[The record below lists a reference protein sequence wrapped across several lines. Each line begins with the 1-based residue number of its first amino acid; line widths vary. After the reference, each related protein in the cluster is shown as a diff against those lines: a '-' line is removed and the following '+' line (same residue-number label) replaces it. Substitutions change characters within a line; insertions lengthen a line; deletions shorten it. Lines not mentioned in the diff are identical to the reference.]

1 MGAVF
6 FLDRLDQR
14 VHSLAELRQAMGLS
28 VLGEIGQ
35 VPADQLALVGPIGL
49 ISHSKPRS
57 NWAEAFRAVRTNV
70 DFLRRNQRL
79 EVVMVT
85 SPYAGDGKST
95 SASNLAISFAYAG
108 RRVLLVDC
116 DLRRPTQD
124 KLYVLSRERGLSNL
138 LKDLMPVEQVV
149 QRTTIDNLDVITAG
163 PEVDNPAELL
173 SSPRLKELLDEFRQS
188 YEVIILDAPPVLAVT
203 DPAIVGA
210 VADGIVVVVHASTL
224 RHHDAARTR
233 ELLDNLGTP
242 VLGMIVNGIGHAD
255 SGYGYGLRLR
265 LRLWLWL
272 WQLPLQ
278 WCSKG
283 ERGGLSFCSS
293 AGLDPTETPC
303 TRSYKRQW

>member
-1 MGAVF
+1 
-6 FLDRLDQR
+6 
-14 VHSLAELRQAMGLS
+14 
-28 VLGEIGQ
+28 
-35 VPADQLALVGPIGL
+35 
-49 ISHSKPRS
+49 
-57 NWAEAFRAVRTNV
+57 
-70 DFLRRNQRL
+70 
-79 EVVMVT
+79 
-85 SPYAGDGKST
+85 
-95 SASNLAISFAYAG
+95 
-108 RRVLLVDC
+108 
-116 DLRRPTQD
+116 
-124 KLYVLSRERGLSNL
+124 
-138 LKDLMPVEQVV
+138 MPLEQVV
-149 QRTTIDNLDVITAG
+149 QRTTIDNLDIITAG

-255 SGYGYGLRLR
+255 SGYGYGYG
-265 LRLWLWL
+265 LWLRL

-278 WCSKG
+278 WYSKG

-293 AGLDPTETPC
+293 AGLDPTETP
-303 TRSYKRQW
+303 YKRE